1 MKGASRHGS
10 GGRRLTLPKRVAVHG
25 VLCAGAVLFLFPFV
39 WLVTTSLKP
48 IEQTMRMPPEWLP
61 RATYAEVG
69 GVRMKV
75 LAERTLDEPS
85 VIVTIEEGRRKGERV
100 LLPASQ
106 YADDHAEVEVRVADQ
121 TVTMR
126 PRATLEKAV
135 PAGHWLVREK
145 LERLPHEEGPPARWD
160 CVAAGALE
168 TVIEPAWRNYDGAI
182 RYTGY
187 HEFSVLGRGFRV
199 PMFVVYLYNTLVV
212 AVLGVIGVVF
222 SSALVAYGFARI
234 EWPGRDTC
242 FLITLATMMI
252 PFAVTMIP
260 LYAVFRALGWIGTL
274 KPLWVPAFF
283 GGAFNIFLLRQFFR
297 TIPKDLSDA
306 ARIDGCSEFGIF
318 WRIILPLSKPALA
331 VVALFHFMFAWRD
344 FMAPLIFL
352 TKQETYTLS
361 LGLHFYQSQHGGSE
375 WHYLMA
381 AATLM
386 ILPVIVLFFFT
397 QRTFIQGIST
407 TGMKG

>member
-1 MKGASRHGS
+1 VKGASRHGS

-106 YADDHAEVEVRVADQ
+106 YADGHAEVEVRVADQ

-222 SSALVAYGFARI
+222 SSALVAYGFARM
-234 EWPGRDTC
+234 WPT
-242 FLITLATMMI
+242 
-252 PFAVTMIP
+252 V
-260 LYAVFRALGWIGTL
+260 
-274 KPLWVPAFF
+274 
-283 GGAFNIFLLRQFFR
+283 
-297 TIPKDLSDA
+297 
-306 ARIDGCSEFGIF
+306 
-318 WRIILPLSKPALA
+318 
-331 VVALFHFMFAWRD
+331 
-344 FMAPLIFL
+344 
-352 TKQETYTLS
+352 S
-361 LGLHFYQSQHGGSE
+361 LGSSGR
-375 WHYLMA
+375 
-381 AATLM
+381 AAT
-386 ILPVIVLFFFT
+386 PA
-397 QRTFIQGIST
+397 S
-407 TGMKG
+407 